1 MERFCATLQ
10 RSLQSRVQPWSNLN
24 KSLLHMIYLEQLA
37 ARYDVSEELA
47 GRDERD
53 GDDPIGH
60 ERVIA
65 EC

>member
-24 KSLLHMIYLEQLA
+24 KSLLHMIYLKQLA
-37 ARYDVSEELA
+37 APYDVLEELT
-47 GRDERD
+47 GHDEHD

-60 ERVIA
+60 EHVIA

>member
-1 MERFCATLQ
+1 
-10 RSLQSRVQPWSNLN
+10 
-24 KSLLHMIYLEQLA
+24 MIYLEQLA